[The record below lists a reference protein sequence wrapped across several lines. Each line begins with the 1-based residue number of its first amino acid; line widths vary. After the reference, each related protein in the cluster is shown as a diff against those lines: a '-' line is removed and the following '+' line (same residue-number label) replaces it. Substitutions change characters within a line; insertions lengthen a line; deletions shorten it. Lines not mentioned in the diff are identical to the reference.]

1 MQGRCGDTHQTV
13 PLGPHTPATP
23 LPEQGLSLTTPPTTR
38 MPMEVLEVREARPVT
53 METMSSS
60 WVREPWGSGGMLG
73 LAGVRGMGRC
83 TCREKRG
90 GAKKIPASLSF

>member
-1 MQGRCGDTHQTV
+1 
-13 PLGPHTPATP
+13 
-23 LPEQGLSLTTPPTTR
+23 
-38 MPMEVLEVREARPVT
+38 MEVLDVREARPVT

-83 TCREKRG
+83 TCGEKQG
-90 GAKKIPASLSF
+90 GAKKKKAANPSFRETLRNPQGQESRTGTWAMTSTSKIENELHV